1 MISDPLLRITLVVS
15 CLVHG
20 AILIQSSNFNPFT
33 PAPKVQEIAVRYIK
47 ENNRPVNPVL
57 KNLSDSGKQR
67 LMPKPEPF
75 LKLDSKPITSARP
88 APLPYV
94 EQEDASGDTKEPVSS
109 AQRNVPVSA
118 RQIRKPQSRTLIL
131 DKHGQKPAV
140 FSKPAFVSSEVMA
153 IKKKIT
159 LPAIEMSRINNPSY
173 INYYQIV
180 REKIRRS
187 AYQNYTH
194 SVTGE
199 VYASFIISNDGY
211 VKDVRFIEEKTT
223 VNDYLK
229 NIALRSVRDASP
241 FPNFPKELDYPQLSF
256 NIIISFEIE

>member
-1 MISDPLLRITLVVS
+1 MLSDRLLRYALAVS
-15 CLVHG
+15 VLAHG
-20 AILIQSSNFNPFT
+20 AIILPRANFNPFT

-47 ENNRPVNPVL
+47 ENPQAKP
-57 KNLSDSGKQR
+57 LSRNSAVPGRQG

-75 LKLDSKPITSARP
+75 LKLDSKTIIGTQR
-88 APLPYV
+88 APLPYI
-94 EQEDASGDTKEPVSS
+94 EQENSSGTALVS
-109 AQRNVPVSA
+109 NT
-118 RQIRKPQSRTLIL
+118 QS
-131 DKHGQKPAV
+131 HKPAV
-140 FSKPAFVSSEVMA
+140 FSKPALINSEVLA

-159 LPAIEMSRINNPSY
+159 LPQIEMAKIDNPSY
-173 INYYQIV
+173 ISYYQIV

-194 SVTGE
+194 NETGE
-199 VYASFIISNDGY
+199 VYVSFIISNDGY
-211 VKDVRFIEEKTT
+211 IKDVRLVEEKTT

-229 NIALRSVRDASP
+229 NIALRSIRDASP

>member
-1 MISDPLLRITLVVS
+1 MISDPLLRFTLAVS
-15 CLVHG
+15 CFVHG
-20 AILIQSSNFNPFT
+20 AILLQSHNFNPFT
-33 PAPKVQEIAVRYIK
+33 PASKVQEIAVRYIK
-47 ENNRPVNPVL
+47 ENRQVKPVL

-67 LMPKPEPF
+67 LMPKSEPF
-75 LKLDSKPITSARP
+75 LKLDSKLIASTRP

-94 EQEDASGDTKEPVSS
+94 EQENSSGDTKEPVNRPQS
-109 AQRNVPVSA
+109 NVSA
-118 RQIRKPQSRTLIL
+118 PVHQSRKPQRRALVL
-131 DKHGQKPAV
+131 DKQSKKLAE
-140 FSKPAFVSSEVMA
+140 FSKPAFVNSEIMA

-159 LPAIEMSRINNPSY
+159 LPEIEMSKIDNPSY
-173 INYYQIV
+173 ISYYQIV

-229 NIALRSVRDASP
+229 NIALRSIRDASP